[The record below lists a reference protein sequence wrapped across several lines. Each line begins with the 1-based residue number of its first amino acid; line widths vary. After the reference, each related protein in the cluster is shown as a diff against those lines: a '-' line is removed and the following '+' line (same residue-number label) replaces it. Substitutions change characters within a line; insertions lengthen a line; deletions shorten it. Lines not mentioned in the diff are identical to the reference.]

1 MNVLCDIQ
9 SSTCDGIFLR
19 SLWLPP
25 AVEGTQTA
33 YALKP

>member
-19 SLWLPP
+19 SLWLPLV
-25 AVEGTQTA
+25 VEGAQTA